1 MDYSG
6 IEKRRF
12 IRARF
17 PCKIFIHPPH
27 QHIISTYTEN
37 ISAGGVRVII
47 EEHLDISTPVGLEV
61 HMKDGVVHCKGR
73 IVWVVGKESP
83 YRKGVTYSDTGIEF
97 YEISESDRVLIKEFI
112 DSIVE
117 TQK

>member
-1 MDYSG
+1 MDYGST
-6 IEKRRF
+6 EKRRF

-17 PCKIFIHPPH
+17 PCKIFILPSR
-27 QHIISTYTEN
+27 QHVISTHTEN

-47 EEHLDISTPVGLEV
+47 EERIELATMVGLEV
-61 HMKDGVVHCKGR
+61 HLQDTVIHCKGR

-97 YEISESDRVLIKEFI
+97 YEISEQDRIFI
-112 DSIVE
+112 EKFINDIVIE
-117 TQK
+117 EK